1 MIIRSARFLMS
12 NTDVAK
18 CPPATMPEYAFIGR
32 SNVGKSSL
40 INMLANNEKLAKTS
54 SSPGKTQTINHFEM
68 NASWYLTDLPGYG
81 YAKTSAKNRAQ
92 WHKFITDYLIKRENL
107 MCIMVLLDS
116 RIKPQA
122 IDLDF
127 MRFLGEKGLPFA
139 MVFTKLDKLKK
150 GELARHQ
157 QEYKDEMLQEW
168 EELPQ
173 IFLTSAEKK
182 LGKVEIL
189 KFISETNKLYK
200 ATVKDK

>member
-92 WHKFITDYLIKRENL
+92 WHKFITDYLTKRENL